1 MRRNKR
7 KGVQARV
14 MYCPYCGGRVHLRSA
29 EGIYVD
35 NSRDTMLYVC
45 KNYPTCDTYVRV
57 HAILN
62 IPVGTMANKKLRAMR
77 KDAHHYLDQL
87 HKQGFMKKQ
96 EVYQWLADILHV
108 PLSMA
113 HVGYLGEY
121 NCAVVIEESQRLLEQ
136 LQKKRTRNRDDRKG
150 KSVCS

>member
-7 KGVQARV
+7 MGVQDSV

-35 NSRDTMLYVC
+35 NFRDTMLYVC
-45 KNYPTCDTYVRV
+45 KNYPSCDTYVRV
-57 HAILN
+57 HAGTN

-77 KDAHHYLDQL
+77 KEAHHYLDKL

-96 EVYQWLADILHV
+96 EVYQWLADTLHV
-108 PLSMA
+108 SLSMA

-121 NCAVVIEESQRLLEQ
+121 NCAIVIEESRRLLEQ
-136 LQKKRTRNRDDRKG
+136 LQKKRARNRNERKE
-150 KSVCS
+150 KAVCS